1 MELSGSHGREQLIV
15 VGFGATDVDND
26 RSMQRHL
33 GKLAD
38 YVSHYRAAAR
48 SSSPT
53 VSMEQT
59 CIGPCSRACSIPW
72 TTKGWR
78 IRC

>member
-1 MELSGSHGREQLIV
+1 MLDRAMELSGSHGREQLIV

-53 VSMEQT
+53 VPMEQARN
-59 CIGPCSRACSIPW
+59 GPCSKACSIP
-72 TTKGWR
+72 
-78 IRC
+78 